1 MFQDPTVIVIKWTVR
16 DKQVIKLSLEI
27 QEGGEGDWAPI
38 AVATGMN
45 IHKTEFKIQDLKAEV
60 RYMFRLDMRR
70 PGEDNPSYVES
81 NLGRSVEAF
90 FNYLFRLIS
99 T

>member
-1 MFQDPTVIVIKWTVR
+1 MSQDPTVIVKTWTVR

-27 QEGGEGDWAPI
+27 QEGGEGDWASI

-45 IHKTEFKIQDLKAEV
+45 IFKTKFKIQNLKAEV
-60 RYMFRLDMRR
+60 RYRFRLDMRR

>member
-1 MFQDPTVIVIKWTVR
+1 
-16 DKQVIKLSLEI
+16 
-27 QEGGEGDWAPI
+27 
-38 AVATGMN
+38 MN

>member
-1 MFQDPTVIVIKWTVR
+1 MFQDPTVIVITWTVR

-27 QEGGEGDWAPI
+27 QEGGEGDWSPI

-45 IHKTEFKIQDLKAEV
+45 IHKTEFKIQNLKAEV

-81 NLGRSVEAF
+81 NLGRSVEPF

>member
-45 IHKTEFKIQDLKAEV
+45 IHKKRVQNTE
-60 RYMFRLDMRR
+60 
-70 PGEDNPSYVES
+70 S
-81 NLGRSVEAF
+81 
-90 FNYLFRLIS
+90 
-99 T
+99 